1 MSKRYFQKQKKLE
14 EHNNFHFPR
23 RSWTAFTFVGEAR
36 TLSLSSEKAGQH
48 SLDLSQEK
56 LDNFHAVKGECPEWF
71 DNWDPNLPLAQ
82 VLFSLFKKENNPTFV
97 CCFTV
102 IQFVL

>member
-23 RSWTAFTFVGEAR
+23 RSWKWTAFTFVGEAR

-82 VLFSLFKKENNPTFV
+82 VFFLLFIKGK
-97 CCFTV
+97 
-102 IQFVL
+102 